1 MTSFSYGNTD
11 DVRALSPSGSK
22 DAQGNSTSY
31 TYDST
36 TGNPTN
42 TSGQTSGASASVTY
56 NPDGTLATS
65 TDPYGN
71 VTHYGEDTA
80 GKYTNKITPPTGSQ
94 VGATTISGNPVT
106 SVTNGAGE
114 TTSYFYDDYLN
125 VTKIVAGDVTVT
137 YVYDADNRVISR
149 TDQQQKTV
157 YTYDVRGN
165 LASVA
170 TTPIATGAPAAR
182 TVTYTHDLVG
192 NMTSRAVD
200 GKSTSY
206 SYDARNLLTKMVG
219 VDGAATTFSYDADGR
234 RTDTYWHV
242 NASGTSWMA
251 RSHTDFDKSGRVTR
265 SWTQGTSASATRIVD
280 NSYSYAKAG
289 KDTGLIQSITNN
301 LISSGNV
308 ATISYDSQNRI
319 SAVSN
324 YNNVAGNDGHSY
336 TYQYDKNG
344 NRTQVTV
351 DGTTTQTVKFRP
363 SDNEITSSGYSYD
376 AAGRRTVDPHGG
388 TMTYNKAG
396 QMIKQVTNNDS
407 ADLRYAGADQN
418 EIIQQTRAGNPA
430 MNYYWGVAGQAGT
443 PTLEEVTGPFTQYW
457 DNDAA
462 GQPID
467 IVQDG
472 KPYFIV
478 FDGIGQWFST
488 VTAQGTQNGAT
499 QYDPYGAFQSD
510 MLTANTTTAKG
521 QVKGSTDGKVSANA
535 AGTGGQTPWAT
546 IGVGDHIT
554 HWWKRGAR
562 WNDTYTG
569 TWTTV
574 DPITRL
580 NDPDRANPYTYA
592 GDNPINYTDPA
603 GLWPDWSQLGDDA
616 LSWAVGFSVTFTC
629 DSIAFAAAPETGGL
643 SLGATVGCGAL
654 GVGASWLVDQL

>member
-1 MTSFSYGNTD
+1 
-11 DVRALSPSGSK
+11 
-22 DAQGNSTSY
+22 
-31 TYDST
+31 
-36 TGNPTN
+36 
-42 TSGQTSGASASVTY
+42 
-56 NPDGTLATS
+56 
-65 TDPYGN
+65 
-71 VTHYGEDTA
+71 
-80 GKYTNKITPPTGSQ
+80 
-94 VGATTISGNPVT
+94 
-106 SVTNGAGE
+106 
-114 TTSYFYDDYLN
+114 
-125 VTKIVAGDVTVT
+125 
-137 YVYDADNRVISR
+137 
-149 TDQQQKTV
+149 
-157 YTYDVRGN
+157 
-165 LASVA
+165 
-170 TTPIATGAPAAR
+170 
-182 TVTYTHDLVG
+182 
-192 NMTSRAVD
+192 
-200 GKSTSY
+200 
-206 SYDARNLLTKMVG
+206 
-219 VDGAATTFSYDADGR
+219 
-234 RTDTYWHV
+234 
-242 NASGTSWMA
+242 
-251 RSHTDFDKSGRVTR
+251 
-265 SWTQGTSASATRIVD
+265 
-280 NSYSYAKAG
+280 
-289 KDTGLIQSITNN
+289 
-301 LISSGNV
+301 
-308 ATISYDSQNRI
+308 
-319 SAVSN
+319 
-324 YNNVAGNDGHSY
+324 
-336 TYQYDKNG
+336 
-344 NRTQVTV
+344 
-351 DGTTTQTVKFRP
+351 
-363 SDNEITSSGYSYD
+363 
-376 AAGRRTVDPHGG
+376 
-388 TMTYNKAG
+388 MTYNKAG